1 MKSYHYSDGQNSFGP
16 VTLEELRM
24 KRITPSTLIW
34 TEDLVTWTKAQDVP
48 ELRDLFTDNPPPQKT
63 ILPEYQPS
71 PQPIPPS
78 SSGNT
83 VNHHYSR
90 PPKTYLVES
99 IITTIICCWIFGIPA
114 IIYASR
120 VEKKFYA
127 GDIAGAESDSKNA
140 KKWIII
146 NLIACASIW
155 LLMIGIFGL
164 GLFASIL
171 S

>member
-16 VTLEELRM
+16 ITLEELRT
-24 KRITPSTLIW
+24 KRITANTLIW
-34 TEDLVTWTKAQDVP
+34 TEDLVTWTKAQDIP
-48 ELRDLFTDNPPPQKT
+48 ELKDLFIDNTTPQKPLLASLPPEHT
-63 ILPEYQPS
+63 IQPHS
-71 PQPIPPS
+71 TEKTANPNYPK
-78 SSGNT
+78 
-83 VNHHYSR
+83 

-99 IITTIICCWIFGIPA
+99 IITTIICCWLFGIPA

-127 GDIAGAESDSKNA
+127 GDITGAERDSKNA

-155 LLMIGIFGL
+155 LLTIGIFGL

-171 S
+171 F